1 MGIGVENIRQLE
13 KRGKVLSAKITSFLP
28 DIKIDSIEDSL
39 INISFGKEIA
49 QREGWKGALKVFGTI
64 YNDKKR
70 TEEERVEGAIN
81 ASQMLVNLGRLG
93 QAGGILD
100 GGLRLLSKVG
110 DEKDVLFLSA
120 GILEK
125 RAWVADYQGKSEAS
139 IDFLNKSKDIYDS
152 FGSTLPQ
159 KYEDSRSTI
168 EHFLGR
174 ENFSLGNVDRAEEH
188 FKADLN
194 RYKKL
199 REKGEPRP
207 SGEAFNN
214 AWLARCS
221 AYKSE
226 LENAHEYLNKTF
238 DLFAEEGL
246 LNGDEAVMA
255 HYYLVSAEVALVE
268 SKPEEAF
275 VFAKEALRIRL
286 TKKPVYIKGGI
297 DAGLVLSIACLQV
310 AESYIYKG
318 FNNTS
323 S

>member
-1 MGIGVENIRQLE
+1 MGLNVENIRKLE
-13 KRGKVLSAKITSFLP
+13 KKGKVFSARITSFLP
-28 DIKIDSIEDSL
+28 DIKIDHLEGNSVSISQGKDIASKDWRAAL
-39 INISFGKEIA
+39 RIFGGIYKD
-49 QREGWKGALKVFGTI
+49 EGIT
-64 YNDKKR
+64 NQ
-70 TEEERVEGAIN
+70 ERVEGAIW

-100 GGLRLLSKVG
+100 GGLKLLSKID
-110 DEKDVLFLSA
+110 DEKTILLLSA

-125 RAWVADYQGKSEAS
+125 RAWIADYQEKSEVA
-139 IDFLNKSKDIYDS
+139 INFLNKAKDIYDS
-152 FGSTLPQ
+152 FGTDLPQ

-174 ENFSLGNVDRAEEH
+174 ANFSLGNIDQAIKH
-188 FKADLN
+188 FDSDLD

-214 AWLARCS
+214 AWLSRCS

-238 DLFAEEGL
+238 DLFAEEAL

-268 SKPEEAF
+268 SRPEEAF

-286 TKKPVYIKGGI
+286 TKEPVYIKGGI

>member
-28 DIKIDSIEDSL
+28 DIKIDHLEENSASIDQGKDIASKDWRTAL
-39 INISFGKEIA
+39 RIFGGIYKD
-49 QREGWKGALKVFGTI
+49 EG
-64 YNDKKR
+64 R
-70 TEEERVEGAIN
+70 TGQERVEGAIH
-81 ASQMLVNLGRLG
+81 ASQMLVNLGRLN
-93 QAGGILD
+93 QASGILD
-100 GGLRLLSKVG
+100 SSIRILSKIG
-110 DEKDVLFLSA
+110 NEDVVLLLSA

-125 RAWVADYQGKSEAS
+125 RAWIADYSGKNKDA
-139 IDFLNKSKDIYDS
+139 INFLNNAKDIYDS
-152 FGSTLPQ
+152 FGSKLSNDF
-159 KYEDSRSTI
+159 EDSRSTI

-174 ENFSLGNVDRAEEH
+174 ENFSIGNIDQAQQH
-188 FKADLN
+188 FETDLI

-199 REKGEPRP
+199 RENGEPRP

-221 AYKSE
+221 AYNNE
-226 LENAHEYLNKTF
+226 LENAHEFLRKTF
-238 DLFAEEGL
+238 DLFAEEAL
-246 LNGDEAVMA
+246 LNSDEAVMA

-268 SKPEEAF
+268 SKPQEAF
-275 VFAKEALRIRL
+275 IFAKEALKIRL

-310 AESYIYKG
+310 AESYIKG
-318 FNNTS
+318 FNNAS

>member
-1 MGIGVENIRQLE
+1 MGKDVENIRQLE
-13 KRGKVLSAKITSFLP
+13 KRGKVFSARITSLLP
-28 DIKIDSIEDSL
+28 DVKIDHLEGNSVSISQGKDIAPKDWRAAL
-39 INISFGKEIA
+39 RIFG
-49 QREGWKGALKVFGTI
+49 GI
-64 YNDKKR
+64 YKDESR
-70 TEEERVEGAIN
+70 TDEERVEGAIQ
-81 ASQMLVNLGRLG
+81 ASQMLVNLGRLR

-100 GGLRLLSKVG
+100 GGLKLLSKID
-110 DEKDVLFLSA
+110 DEKTILLLSA

-125 RAWVADYQGKSEAS
+125 RAWIADYRGKYEDS

-152 FGSTLPQ
+152 FGSALPLE
-159 KYEDSRSTI
+159 YEDSRSTI

-174 ENFSLGNVDRAEEH
+174 ANFSLGKIDKATEH
-188 FKADLN
+188 FQTDLN

-221 AYKSE
+221 AYNNQFE
-226 LENAHEYLNKTF
+226 IAHEYLNKTF
-238 DLFAEEGL
+238 DQFAEEAT
-246 LNGDEAVMA
+246 LNADEATMA

-268 SKPEEAF
+268 LKPEEAF

-286 TKKPVYIKGGI
+286 TKKPIYIKGGI
-297 DAGLVLSIACLQV
+297 DAVLVLSIACLQV
-310 AESYIYKG
+310 AELYINKG